1 MSSQSCLGLVS
12 TFSSRLRSELYVFIR
27 HLLLGLD
34 GGWHFRNWI
43 GLRWFETGVRLSL
56 WCYIRSDRRRHTE
69 KQSGLIGLDSL
80 LSQYVCFSRRLG
92 LTYMDE
98 RAQASWHRDRFHNAA
113 VSACAKE
120 TVRRWWR
127 ATSLGKS
134 VYTNRGVFTMTP
146 LNCLQANLPQKDS
159 RDEIGLGFRKH
170 HKNRN
175 NWKYIARLFSRK
187 EEMNKTVK
195 SRFDHRG
202 GKHPQMPIKYT
213 CLPDLR
219 AH

>member
-80 LSQYVCFSRRLG
+80 LSQYVYFSRRIG

-120 TVRRWWR
+120 TVRRWWG

-170 HKNRN
+170 HKNRIGTHI
-175 NWKYIARLFSRK
+175 KQLEIYS
-187 EEMNKTVK
+187 TVIQQK
-195 SRFDHRG
+195 GRNE
-202 GKHPQMPIKYT
+202 
-213 CLPDLR
+213 
-219 AH
+219 